1 MEPSSN
7 RPGRVNTPLVVG
19 IIILAVGVWLLIAR
33 VFDIRLGHDWWPL
46 IFLVPGLAFLAL
58 GFSGQRANPGIA
70 VAGAIV
76 ATLGGIFLFQ
86 TATHHWESWAYIW
99 ALFPL
104 AAGLALMAAGQR
116 NGDSAMAQSGM
127 ETARWAGIVFVALLV
142 FFELFIY
149 SGFFGF
155 LIPVALVAIG
165 GYIVWQQ
172 IQRNGDRDAGPGP
185 YGSAGPGPTPPP
197 PVPPVPPAPNRAR
210 PWEPEASSVIVTPPP
225 APVASTPPAVII
237 TPPPPP
243 APAPTVVPP
252 PAAPPEASAEPFPAD
267 ELPPDPSV
275 PVPSA
280 PFPVDE
286 GSEQIAEAAKK
297 RTRTPRPRT
306 PKPPG

>member
-7 RPGRVNTPLVVG
+7 RPGRVNTPLVIG
-19 IIILAVGVWLLIAR
+19 IIILAVGAWLLIAR
-33 VFDIRLGHDWWPL
+33 VFHIRLGHDWWPFVFL
-46 IFLVPGLAFLAL
+46 IPGLAFLAL
-58 GFSGQRANPGIA
+58 GFSGRRANPGVA

-86 TATHHWESWAYIW
+86 SATNHWESWAYIW

-104 AAGLALMAAGQR
+104 AAGLALMTAGQR
-116 NGDSAMAQSGM
+116 NGDEAMAQSGM
-127 ETARWAGIVFVALLV
+127 ETARWAAIAFVSLLI

-155 LIPVALVAIG
+155 LIPIALVAIG

-172 IQRNGDRDAGPGP
+172 IQRNADRDAGARS
-185 YGSAGPGPTPPP
+185 YGSGFGPMPTPPPP
-197 PVPPVPPAPNRAR
+197 PVPPVPPAPNGAR
-210 PWEPEASSVIVTPPP
+210 PWEAEPAPSVIVTPPP
-225 APVASTPPAVII
+225 APSTPTPASPPAVII
-237 TPPPPP
+237 TP
-243 APAPTVVPP
+243 APT
-252 PAAPPEASAEPFPAD
+252 AAPVVDSEPFPAD

-275 PVPSA
+275 PVPTA

-306 PKPPG
+306 PKAS